1 MQQMKREQEFH
12 RLVQES
18 NVKEED
24 RVKEMASQLAVLEA
38 YKTTHEREKKTNL
51 VFSKGDA
58 RTMNDLI
65 EQSRHHTTR
74 IQDLEGQLVS
84 LYYVHQNQKE
94 FEAEEEK
101 EEELRKMKIKLQM
114 RKDEEL
120 AQSFDKMETRGGAS
134 FSPSPKTG
142 RRKTTGGVLSRIFG
156 GKTRNDTTSSGA
168 SSTARTQVSP
178 VNRHL
183 RLAVEERRR
192 SFSEEKL
199 ENEILEETKENE
211 HGGSL
216 QSIFLTFLA
225 TKGPYNGQIFV
236 YVLGGDDYPLGEDIT
251 IGSDPDAIWCLKN
264 DDQIENVHAI
274 IRQLDPKTE
283 LLGICKRHGF
293 GNSSVNDKQL
303 SGGESM
309 GIKDGDIIVL
319 GSSAFVLSFSFLYSS
334 SDENSKP
341 PSESEFETE
350 SDSEFYRMAI

>member
-156 GKTRNDTTSSGA
+156 GKTRNETTSSGA

-264 DDQIENVHAI
+264 DDQISNVHAT

-283 LLGICKRHGF
+283 LLGICKRHGLYV
-293 GNSSVNDKQL
+293 SVNDNQL
-303 SGGESM
+303 SGG
-309 GIKDGDIIVL
+309 GTVGLKDGDTIVL

-341 PSESEFETE
+341 PSESEFETD
-350 SDSEFYRMAI
+350 SDSEFNRMAI